1 MEAGSSS
8 SSSSAAAA
16 AAAAEVAAQAR
27 SGDVVLCVDAGG
39 TKTLAVAACVE
50 AQDTFV
56 GQAGCGNCAT
66 LGLEAASQVILGAVR
81 DALISAGFGTFF
93 DLIEAGEAEGI
104 TTPPLSVSDND
115 ASSADGDQD
124 LLSRT
129 SPAATNTSNILRP
142 RVRAIWIG
150 SAGLSS
156 SAVIGNYRQQLSQ
169 LLHEYHL
176 IDDSTPIWITND
188 AVLLSAPMLRD
199 ASTQS
204 CVCLI
209 AGTGSAGFAFQRT
222 TASSPTLSLDA
233 ASATAA
239 APTADTSE
247 NEDLPG
253 LTTVSKT
260 GGWGYLLGDRG
271 SGWSIGL
278 STIQLM
284 LTREEERQFAPSPLT
299 DFERAV
305 LCALDVDSPIEL
317 ISAAYRDRVCA
328 TGGNFFH
335 AEDARKRWLADTTRV
350 VFEYAFEDAGRSGKH
365 LAIQLLHQ
373 AIGECIESI
382 SKLCCPKDR
391 IRPETST
398 LVLGGGLWSNSKF
411 LDLLVKIWKE
421 QGRNGFKNI
430 HVVKSPAHEAAAYLA
445 LQFLGSQTITQ

>member
-1 MEAGSSS
+1 MEAGPSTSPS
-8 SSSSAAAA
+8 LASKP
-16 AAAAEVAAQAR
+16 AR

-39 TKTLAVAACVE
+39 TKTLAVAASI
-50 AQDTFV
+50 DSKTTYT

-66 LGLEAASQVILGAVR
+66 LGLQAASQVILRAVR

-104 TTPPLSVSDND
+104 TTPPLSLSDND
-115 ASSADGDQD
+115 SSSADGDSAD
-124 LLSRT
+124 PLSRP
-129 SPAATNTSNILRP
+129 SAVGSNVKRP

-156 SAVIGNYRQQLSQ
+156 SAVIGKYRQQLSQ
-169 LLHEYHL
+169 VLGEYHL
-176 IDDSTPIWITND
+176 VEDSTPIWITND

-199 ASTQS
+199 EGTQN

-222 TASSPTLSLDA
+222 SSS
-233 ASATAA
+233 
-239 APTADTSE
+239 TSTTTTSSSNE

-284 LTREEERQFAPSPLT
+284 LTREEERQFSPLPLT
-299 DFERAV
+299 DFESAV
-305 LCALDVDSPIEL
+305 LEALGVSTPIEL

-335 AEDARKRWLADTTRV
+335 AEDARKRWLAETTRV
-350 VFEYAFEDAGRSGKH
+350 VFEYAFNPQSRTGGE
-365 LAIQLLHQ
+365 LATQLLHQ
-373 AIGECIESI
+373 AVGECIESI
-382 SKLCCPKDR
+382 TKLCSPSDR
-391 IRPETST
+391 IKPEQST

-411 LDLLVKIWKE
+411 LDLLVELWERKGERRAW
-421 QGRNGFKNI
+421 KNI
-430 HVVKSPAHEAAAYLA
+430 HVVKSPAHEAAEYLE
-445 LQFLGSQTITQ
+445 QRFLSGVQL

>member
-1 MEAGSSS
+1 MEAGPSSS
-8 SSSSAAAA
+8 
-16 AAAAEVAAQAR
+16 VQPAR

-39 TKTLAVAACVE
+39 TKTLAVAASVDSK
-50 AQDTFV
+50 DTFV

-66 LGLEAASQVILGAVR
+66 LGLEAASQVILRAVR
-81 DALISAGFGTFF
+81 DALISAGFGAFF
-93 DLIEAGEAEGI
+93 DLIEAGEIEGI
-104 TTPPLSVSDND
+104 TTPPLSLSDND
-115 ASSADGDQD
+115 SSSADGDPD
-124 LLSRT
+124 PLSRPSRSTPADT
-129 SPAATNTSNILRP
+129 SHVLRP

-156 SAVIGNYRQQLSQ
+156 SAVIGNYRLQLSQ
-169 LLHEYHL
+169 LLQEYHL
-176 IDDSTPIWITND
+176 LDDSTPIWITND

-199 ASTQS
+199 AGTQS

-222 TASSPTLSLDA
+222 TPSSSSQTTSTEA
-233 ASATAA
+233 ETATA
-239 APTADTSE
+239 TSTPDNLE

-284 LTREEERQFAPSPLT
+284 LTRQEERQFASLPLT
-299 DFERAV
+299 DFEQAV
-305 LCALDVDSPIEL
+305 MRALDVNTPIEL
-317 ISAAYRDRVCA
+317 IHAAYRDRVCA

-335 AEDARKRWLADTTRV
+335 AEDARKRWLAETTRV
-350 VFEYAFEDAGRSGKH
+350 VFEYAFEHNGRSGKQ
-365 LAIQLLHQ
+365 LAVQLLNQ
-373 AIGECIESI
+373 AVGECVDSI

-391 IRPETST
+391 IRPERST

-411 LDLLVKIWKE
+411 LELLVEMWAK
-421 QGRNGFKNI
+421 QGREGFKSI
-430 HVVKSPAHEAAAYLA
+430 HVVKSPAHEAAGYLA
-445 LQFLGSQTITQ
+445 LKFLGGRY

>member
-1 MEAGSSS
+1 MDAGP
-8 SSSSAAAA
+8 SSSAV
-16 AAAAEVAAQAR
+16 EPAR

-39 TKTLAVAACVE
+39 TKTLAVAASVDSKE
-50 AQDTFV
+50 TFT

-66 LGLEAASQVILGAVR
+66 LGLEAASHVILRAIR

-93 DLIEAGEAEGI
+93 DLIEAGQVEGI
-104 TTPPLSVSDND
+104 TTPPLSMSDND
-115 ASSADGDQD
+115 SSSADGDQD
-124 LLSRT
+124 PISRASQPST
-129 SPAATNTSNILRP
+129 SQSDIRRP
-142 RVRAIWIG
+142 RVRALWIG

-169 LLHEYHL
+169 LLQEYHL

-222 TASSPTLSLDA
+222 TSSDRTS
-233 ASATAA
+233 SATSTLEA
-239 APTADTSE
+239 SE

-284 LTREEERQFAPSPLT
+284 LTREEERQFTPLPIT
-299 DFERAV
+299 NFERAV
-305 LCALDVDSPIEL
+305 MRALDVDTPIEL

-335 AEDARKRWLADTTRV
+335 AEDARKRWLAETTRV
-350 VFEYAFEDAGRSGKH
+350 VFEYAFDHNGRSGNE
-365 LAIQLLHQ
+365 LAVQLLHQ
-373 AIGECIESI
+373 AVRECMDSIE
-382 SKLCCPKDR
+382 KLCSPKDR
-391 IRPETST
+391 IRPEEST
-398 LVLGGGLWSNSKF
+398 LVLGGGLWSNSRF
-411 LDLLVKIWKE
+411 LDLLVDVCGE
-421 QGRNGFKNI
+421 QRKGFKNI
-430 HVVKSPAHEAAAYLA
+430 HVVKSPAHEAAGYLA
-445 LQFLGSQTITQ
+445 LRFLGRE

>member
-1 MEAGSSS
+1 MEAGPSTPSL
-8 SSSSAAAA
+8 SSSSAS
-16 AAAAEVAAQAR
+16 EPSR

-39 TKTLAVAACVE
+39 TKTLAVAASIDSK
-50 AQDTFV
+50 QTFT

-66 LGLEAASQVILGAVR
+66 LGLEAASQVILRAVR

-93 DLIEAGEAEGI
+93 DLIEAGQVEGI
-104 TTPPLSVSDND
+104 TTPLSLSDYD
-115 ASSADGDQD
+115 SSSADGEGDSVD
-124 LLSRT
+124 SPSTRP
-129 SPAATNTSNILRP
+129 SPAIGRDVRRP

-156 SAVIGNYRQQLSQ
+156 SAVIGNYRQHLSQ
-169 LLHEYHL
+169 VLEEYHL
-176 IDDSTPIWITND
+176 VEDSTPIWITND

-199 ASTQS
+199 EGTQS

-222 TASSPTLSLDA
+222 HPSS
-233 ASATAA
+233 
-239 APTADTSE
+239 TSTPAVGSSNE

-253 LTTVSKT
+253 LTTVGKT

-284 LTREEERQFAPSPLT
+284 LTREEERQFQPLPLT
-299 DFERAV
+299 DFESAV
-305 LCALDVDSPIEL
+305 LQALGVSTPVEL

-335 AEDARKRWLADTTRV
+335 AEDARKRWLAETTRV
-350 VFEYAFEDAGRSGKH
+350 VFEYAFNPESRTGGD
-365 LAIQLLHQ
+365 LATQLLHQ
-373 AIGECIESI
+373 AVGECIESI
-382 SKLCCPKDR
+382 TKLCSPRDR
-391 IRPETST
+391 IKPGKST

-411 LDLLVKIWKE
+411 LELLVELWGN
-421 QGRNGFKNI
+421 QGGREAWKNI
-430 HVVKSPAHEAAAYLA
+430 HVVKSPAHEAVSYL
-445 LQFLGSQTITQ
+445 QQRFLRGETQ

>member
-1 MEAGSSS
+1 MDAGPSSS
-8 SSSSAAAA
+8 PL
-16 AAAAEVAAQAR
+16 EPAR

-39 TKTLAVAACVE
+39 TKTLAVAASVDSKE
-50 AQDTFV
+50 TFT

-66 LGLEAASQVILGAVR
+66 LGLEAASHVILRAVR

-93 DLIEAGEAEGI
+93 DLIEAGQVEGI
-104 TTPPLSVSDND
+104 TTPPLSLSDND
-115 ASSADGDQD
+115 SSSADGDQD
-124 LLSRT
+124 PISRPSRSSS
-129 SPAATNTSNILRP
+129 SPSDVRRP
-142 RVRAIWIG
+142 RVRALWIG

-156 SAVIGNYRQQLSQ
+156 SAVIGNYRQQLSS
-169 LLHEYHL
+169 LLHDYHL

-222 TASSPTLSLDA
+222 TSARTSA
-233 ASATAA
+233 AG
-239 APTADTSE
+239 E

-284 LTREEERQFAPSPLT
+284 LTREEERQFHPLPVT
-299 DFERAV
+299 DFEVAIMK
-305 LCALDVDSPIEL
+305 ALDVETPIDL
-317 ISAAYRDRVCA
+317 IPAAYRDRVCA
-328 TGGNFFH
+328 SGGNFFH
-335 AEDARKRWLADTTRV
+335 AEDARKRWLAETTRV
-350 VFEYAFEDAGRSGKH
+350 VFEYAFAHQGRTGSE

-373 AIGECIESI
+373 AVRECMDSI
-382 SKLCCPKDR
+382 SKLCCPADR
-391 IRPETST
+391 IRPESST

-411 LDLLVKIWKE
+411 LDLLVDMWKADS
-421 QGRNGFKNI
+421 GREGFKRV
-430 HVVKSPAHEAAAYLA
+430 HVVKSPAHEAVEYLA
-445 LQFLGSQTITQ
+445 LRFLGARGV

>member
-1 MEAGSSS
+1 MEAGPSSLPL
-8 SSSSAAAA
+8 
-16 AAAAEVAAQAR
+16 EPPR

-39 TKTLAVAACVE
+39 TKTLAVAASVDSPKE
-50 AQDTFV
+50 TFT

-66 LGLEAASQVILGAVR
+66 FGLEAASQVILRAVR

-93 DLIEAGEAEGI
+93 DLIDAGESEGI
-104 TTPPLSVSDND
+104 TTPPLSLSDND
-115 ASSADGDQD
+115 SSSTDGENEGLNRPTASS
-124 LLSRT
+124 SVRK
-129 SPAATNTSNILRP
+129 P

-156 SAVIGNYRQQLSQ
+156 NAVIGKYREQLSQ
-169 LLHEYHL
+169 LFQENMLADE
-176 IDDSTPIWITND
+176 STPIWITND

-199 ASTQS
+199 ASTKS

-222 TASSPTLSLDA
+222 TASMASGTATPTSPNPNA
-233 ASATAA
+233 KAV
-239 APTADTSE
+239 E

-284 LTREEERQFAPSPLT
+284 LTREEERQFTPLPLT
-299 DFERAV
+299 AFERAV
-305 LCALDVDSPIEL
+305 LEALDVSTPIEL

-335 AEDARKRWLADTTRV
+335 AEDARKRWLAETTRV
-350 VFEYAFEDAGRSGKH
+350 VFQYAFAEDSEGSGKE
-365 LAIQLLHQ
+365 LATQLLNQ
-373 AIGECIESI
+373 AVGECIDSI
-382 SKLCCPKDR
+382 TKLCCPQDR
-391 IRPETST
+391 IRPEKST
-398 LVLGGGLWSNSKF
+398 LVLGGGLWSNNKF
-411 LDLLVKIWKE
+411 LGLLVEMWKE
-421 QGRNGFKNI
+421 QGRRGFKNI
-430 HVVKSPAHEAAAYLA
+430 HVVKSPAHEAATYLA
-445 LQFLGSQTITQ
+445 QRFLGVKNLA

>member
-1 MEAGSSS
+1 MEAGP
-8 SSSSAAAA
+8 SSSSALPP
-16 AAAAEVAAQAR
+16 R

-39 TKTLAVAACVE
+39 TKTLAVAASVDSK
-50 AQDTFV
+50 QTFV

-66 LGLEAASQVILGAVR
+66 LGLEAASQVILRAVR

-104 TTPPLSVSDND
+104 TTPPLSLSDND
-115 ASSADGDQD
+115 ASSADGDGELHSTRQP
-124 LLSRT
+124 S
-129 SPAATNTSNILRP
+129 SNVRRP

-156 SAVIGNYRQQLSQ
+156 SAVIGSYRQQLSQ
-169 LLHEYHL
+169 LLQEYHL
-176 IDDSTPIWITND
+176 ADDSTPIWITND

-222 TASSPTLSLDA
+222 LSSSKP
-233 ASATAA
+233 ASALDSTR
-239 APTADTSE
+239 APSSSE

-253 LTTVSKT
+253 LATVSKT

-284 LTREEERQFAPSPLT
+284 LTREEQRQFSALPLT
-299 DFERAV
+299 HFEAAV
-305 LCALDVDSPIEL
+305 LRALNVSTPIEL
-317 ISAAYRDRVCA
+317 ISAAYQDRVCA
-328 TGGNFFH
+328 SGGNFFH
-335 AEDARKRWLADTTRV
+335 AEDARKRWLAETTRV
-350 VFEYAFEDAGRSGKH
+350 VFEYAFDDQGRSGSE
-365 LAIQLLHQ
+365 LATQLLNQ
-373 AIGECIESI
+373 AVGECIDSI
-382 SKLCCPKDR
+382 AKLCCPADR
-391 IRPETST
+391 IVPDKST
-398 LVLGGGLWSNSKF
+398 LVLGGGLWSNRSF
-411 LDLLVKIWKE
+411 LDLLVQMWKA
-421 QGRNGFKNI
+421 QGRLPFKNI

-445 LQFLGSQTITQ
+445 QRFLDIQCETD

>member
-1 MEAGSSS
+1 MEAGPSSPL
-8 SSSSAAAA
+8 
-16 AAAAEVAAQAR
+16 EPTR

-39 TKTLAVAACVE
+39 TKTLAVAASVDSKE
-50 AQDTFV
+50 TFT

-66 LGLEAASQVILGAVR
+66 LGLEAASQVILRAVR

-104 TTPPLSVSDND
+104 TTPPLSMSDND
-115 ASSADGDQD
+115 SSDGDVV
-124 LLSRT
+124 SRPT
-129 SPAATNTSNILRP
+129 PNTSNIRRP

-169 LLHEYHL
+169 LLQEYHL
-176 IDDSTPIWITND
+176 ADDSTPIWITND

-199 ASTQS
+199 ATAQS

-222 TASSPTLSLDA
+222 TPTSSSSSSSSSSPQPGS
-233 ASATAA
+233 
-239 APTADTSE
+239 SE

-284 LTREEERQFAPSPLT
+284 LTREEERQFTRLPIT
-299 DFERAV
+299 HFESAV
-305 LCALDVDSPIEL
+305 MTALGVETPIEL

-335 AEDARKRWLADTTRV
+335 AEDARKRWLAETTRV
-350 VFEYAFEDAGRSGKH
+350 VFEYAFESDGRTGKD
-365 LAIQLLHQ
+365 LAVQLLNQ
-373 AIGECIESI
+373 AVGECIDSI

-391 IRPETST
+391 ILPGKST
-398 LVLGGGLWSNSKF
+398 LVLGGGLWSNSNF
-411 LDLLVKIWKE
+411 LQLLVEMWEGMGKE
-421 QGRNGFKNI
+421 GFKNI
-430 HVVKSPAHEAAAYLA
+430 HVVKSPAHEAVGYLA
-445 LQFLGSQTITQ
+445 LRFLGRSVKE

>member
-1 MEAGSSS
+1 MEAGPSSPR
-8 SSSSAAAA
+8 
-16 AAAAEVAAQAR
+16 EPAR

-39 TKTLAVAACVE
+39 TKTLAVAASVDSK
-50 AQDTFV
+50 QTFV

-66 LGLEAASQVILGAVR
+66 LGLEAASHVILRAVR

-93 DLIEAGEAEGI
+93 DLIEAGEIEGI

-115 ASSADGDQD
+115 ASSADGDQHP
-124 LLSRT
+124 LSRPSRT
-129 SPAATNTSNILRP
+129 PTNTSHVLRP
-142 RVRAIWIG
+142 RVRALWIG

-156 SAVIGNYRQQLSQ
+156 SAVIGNYRSQLSQ
-169 LLHEYHL
+169 LLQEYHL

-199 ASTQS
+199 AGTQS

-222 TASSPTLSLDA
+222 TPSSL
-233 ASATAA
+233 TAA
-239 APTADTSE
+239 PPPTTTADKVE

-284 LTREEERQFAPSPLT
+284 LTREEERQFASLPLT
-299 DFERAV
+299 HFEHAAMRALGV
-305 LCALDVDSPIEL
+305 HTPIEL
-317 ISAAYRDRVCA
+317 IHAAYRDRVCA

-335 AEDARKRWLADTTRV
+335 AEDARKRWLAETTRV
-350 VFEYAFEDAGRSGKH
+350 VFEYAFEDDGRTGKE
-365 LAIQLLHQ
+365 LAVQLLHQ
-373 AIGECIESI
+373 AVGECVDSI
-382 SKLCCPKDR
+382 SKLCCPRDR
-391 IRPETST
+391 IRPEAST

-411 LDLLVKIWKE
+411 LDLLVDMWTQ
-421 QGRNGFKNI
+421 QGRQGFKNI
-430 HVVKSPAHEAAAYLA
+430 HVVQSPAHEAAGYLA
-445 LQFLGSQTITQ
+445 FKFLEAN

>member
-1 MEAGSSS
+1 MAAAST
-8 SSSSAAAA
+8 SSSAS
-16 AAAAEVAAQAR
+16 AR
-27 SGDVVLCVDAGG
+27 SGDVVICVDAGG
-39 TKTLAVAACVE
+39 TKTLAVAAGVDSK
-50 AQDTFV
+50 QTFV

-66 LGLEAASQVILGAVR
+66 LGLEAASQVILRAVR

-93 DLIEAGEAEGI
+93 DLLEAGEAEGI

-115 ASSADGDQD
+115 SSSADDEHD
-124 LLSRT
+124 PLSRPT
-129 SPAATNTSNILRP
+129 ASSSSTTTANTSEVLRP

-169 LLHEYHL
+169 LLQEYHL

-199 ASTQS
+199 ASSQS

-222 TASSPTLSLDA
+222 TPSVISSSCSSSAS
-233 ASATAA
+233 AA
-239 APTADTSE
+239 APSMVETSE

-253 LTTVSKT
+253 LITVSKT

-284 LTREEERQFAPSPLT
+284 LTREEERQFVPLPLT

-305 LCALDVDSPIEL
+305 MRALDVDTPIEL

-328 TGGNFFH
+328 SGGNFFH
-335 AEDARKRWLADTTRV
+335 AEDARKRWLAETTRV
-350 VFEYAFEDAGRSGKH
+350 VFEYAFEDAGRSGKD
-365 LAIQLLHQ
+365 LAVQLLHQ
-373 AIGECIESI
+373 AVGECIDSI

-391 IRPETST
+391 IRPERST
-398 LVLGGGLWSNSKF
+398 LVLGGGLWSNSRF
-411 LDLLVKIWKE
+411 LDLLVEMWKD
-421 QGRNGFKNI
+421 QGRDGFKNI
-430 HVVKSPAHEAAAYLA
+430 HVVKSPAHEAAEYLA
-445 LQFLGSQTITQ
+445 AKFLGEKLGGK

>member
-1 MEAGSSS
+1 MEAGPSSPT
-8 SSSSAAAA
+8 
-16 AAAAEVAAQAR
+16 EHCR

-39 TKTLAVAACVE
+39 TKTLAVAASVDSK
-50 AQDTFV
+50 QTFT

-93 DLIEAGEAEGI
+93 HLLDAGQIEGI

-115 ASSADGDQD
+115 SSSADDEAE
-124 LLSRT
+124 T
-129 SPAATNTSNILRP
+129 SASAQRPPLANTSQIRRP

-169 LLHEYHL
+169 VLQECHL
-176 IDDSTPIWITND
+176 TDESTPIWITND

-222 TASSPTLSLDA
+222 SPSRVLDGTQTPTSLSA
-233 ASATAA
+233 EAM
-239 APTADTSE
+239 E

-284 LTREEERQFAPSPLT
+284 LTREEERQFQPIPLT
-299 DFERAV
+299 DFEAAV
-305 LCALDVDSPIEL
+305 LSALDVRTPIEL
-317 ISAAYRDRVCA
+317 IHAAYRDRVCE

-335 AEDARKRWLADTTRV
+335 AEDARKRWLAETTRV
-350 VFEYAFEDAGRSGKH
+350 VFEYAFQANGRSGQDLAAH
-365 LAIQLLHQ
+365 LLNQ
-373 AIGECIESI
+373 AVGECVDSI
-382 SKLCCPKDR
+382 TKLCAPRDR
-391 IRPETST
+391 IKPETST
-398 LVLGGGLWSNSKF
+398 LVLGGGLWSNTRF
-411 LDLLVKIWKE
+411 LALLIDLWH
-421 QGRNGFKNI
+421 QSGSNAWKNI
-430 HVVKSPAHEAAAYLA
+430 HVVKSPAHEAAQYLA
-445 LQFLGSQTITQ
+445 LRFLGVHCASQ